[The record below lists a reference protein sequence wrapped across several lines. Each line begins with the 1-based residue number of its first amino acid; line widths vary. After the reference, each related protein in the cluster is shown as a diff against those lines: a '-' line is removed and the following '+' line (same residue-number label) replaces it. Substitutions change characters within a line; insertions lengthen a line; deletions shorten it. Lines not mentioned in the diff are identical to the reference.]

1 MIIAIVTIALPTFVQ
16 RILPLPLYGRIAL
29 SIVILLPLGLL
40 MGVPFVSG
48 LAHLEKQSSHLIPWA
63 WAINGA
69 LSGVSGVL
77 AAMIALSLGFQATLF
92 AGGLIYMIAWFAAR
106 QLTRQ

>member
-1 MIIAIVTIALPTFVQ
+1 
-16 RILPLPLYGRIAL
+16 
-29 SIVILLPLGLL
+29 
-40 MGVPFVSG
+40 MGVPLVSG

-77 AAMIALSLGFQATLF
+77 AAMISISMGFQATLI
-92 AGGLIYMIAWFAAR
+92 AGGLLYVVAWFAAR
-106 QLTRQ
+106 QFTQQ

>member
-1 MIIAIVTIALPTFVQ
+1 
-16 RILPLPLYGRIAL
+16 
-29 SIVILLPLGLL
+29 LLPLGLF

-48 LAHLEKQSSHLIPWA
+48 LAHLDRQSSPLIPWA

-77 AAMIALSLGFQATLF
+77 AAIIALSLGFQATLF
-92 AGGLIYMIAWFAAR
+92 AGGLIYVVAWLAAR
-106 QLTRQ
+106 PLTRQ